1 MADQPERPNY
11 SRPGYLVFS
20 PCLLLPSFGIRLTR
34 SDARAMALPPPA
46 WGVDE
51 EMRGVN
57 QMWGVAEIAAPRS
70 GDAFSVSYYYTA
82 NDFVADQDFMP
93 LDEGHLRRLLL
104 EIFSREEYTDILDH
118 FNYSQNRWFEVAE
131 RGSSEPGEGEPAPQV
146 RITDLRLAKDLKPAV
161 FKRELSELKSALVN
175 LETPVMKNGVL
186 RWKWET
192 LSHYKT
198 LPKDPRGLDEAEAAK
213 ESSRVMA
220 VSFAAAALLL
230 LVDLDARKLR
240 EEGVDE
246 LAQRVKDLYDVIR
259 KFSKNLDEC
268 TKELST
274 HVIGNP
280 ANRPPD
286 PEAKHYTALVLYRMG
301 HPLYKVALRV
311 GITPRLPKKLRG
323 RSSTPSGFQNWKG
336 KVRKFIQQGA
346 EVEAQRFPQAAE
358 VFRRSH
364 DEAVQKKAIEAYHD
378 YADSW
383 GQHLTFMELQ
393 DLDEGD
399 ELLGGVPA
407 NEEEQVNNAYLQL
420 GSCLINEI
428 DPFKP
433 V

>member
-1 MADQPERPNY
+1 MADRPEKPNY

-20 PCLLLPSFGIRLTR
+20 PVLLLPSFDIRLPR
-34 SDARAMALPPPA
+34 SDARAMALPR
-46 WGVDE
+46 E
-51 EMRGVN
+51 
-57 QMWGVAEIAAPRS
+57 WGVAEIAASLS
-70 GDAFSVSYYYTA
+70 GDAFSVSYYYTT
-82 NDFVADQDFMP
+82 NDYVADQDFMP

-118 FNYSQNRWFEVAE
+118 YNYLDHYKYPENPFFEVAE
-131 RGSSEPGEGEPAPQV
+131 RGSSEPGEGEPTPQV

-175 LETPVMKNGVL
+175 LETPVTKNSVL

-213 ESSRVMA
+213 ESSRVMV

-240 EEGVDE
+240 EAGVDE
-246 LAQRVKDLYDVIR
+246 MAQRVKDLYNVIR
-259 KFSKNLDEC
+259 KLSESLDKQ
-268 TKELST
+268 TQELSNL
-274 HVIGNP
+274 VAANS
-280 ANRPPD
+280 ANRPRD

-301 HPLYKVALRV
+301 HPLYKVGWRV
-311 GITPRLPKKLRG
+311 GINSSVPKFGIKG
-323 RSSTPSGFQNWKG
+323 SQNWKG
-336 KVRKFIQQGA
+336 TVRKFIRLGV
-346 EVEAQRFPQAAE
+346 EVEEQRFPRAAE
-358 VFRRSH
+358 VFRRRH
-364 DEAVQKKAIEAYHD
+364 DEGVQKMAIEAYRG
-378 YADSW
+378 YVTSW
-383 GQHLTFMELQ
+383 GEHLTFMELQ

-420 GSCLINEI
+420 GSCLVNEI

-433 V
+433 T

>member
-1 MADQPERPNY
+1 
-11 SRPGYLVFS
+11 
-20 PCLLLPSFGIRLTR
+20 
-34 SDARAMALPPPA
+34 MALPPP

-51 EMRGVN
+51 ILSGPS
-57 QMWGVAEIAAPRS
+57 QSWGAAEIAASRS

-82 NDFVADQDFMP
+82 DDFVADQDFMP
-93 LDEGHLRRLLL
+93 LDEGHVRRLLL

-118 FNYSQNRWFEVAE
+118 YNYSENRWFEVDE
-131 RGSSEPGEGEPAPQV
+131 GRSSEPGEGEPAPQV
-146 RITDLRLAKDLKPAV
+146 RITDLRLAKDLKPAI
-161 FKRELSELKSALVN
+161 FRRELQSALVN
-175 LETPVMKNGVL
+175 LESPVTKESIL
-186 RWKWET
+186 RWKWDT

-198 LPKDPRGLDEAEAAK
+198 PPKDPRGLDEAEAAE

-259 KFSKNLDEC
+259 KLSKSLDAC
-268 TKELST
+268 TNELST
-274 HVIGNP
+274 HLAGNP
-280 ANRPPD
+280 PYRPPD

-301 HPLYKVALRV
+301 HPLYKVGWRV
-311 GITPRLPKKLRG
+311 GINSSVPKFGIKG
-323 RSSTPSGFQNWKG
+323 SKNWKG
-336 KVRKFIQQGA
+336 TVRKFIQLGV
-346 EVEAQRFPQAAE
+346 EVEKQRFPRAAE
-358 VFRRSH
+358 VFRRSD

-378 YADSW
+378 YVDSW
-383 GQHLTFMELQ
+383 GEHLIFMELQ
-393 DLDEGD
+393 DLQEGD

-420 GSCLINEI
+420 GSCLINGI

-433 V
+433 A

>member
-1 MADQPERPNY
+1 MADKPEKPNY

-34 SDARAMALPPPA
+34 SDARAMALPRKWA
-46 WGVDE
+46 
-51 EMRGVN
+51 
-57 QMWGVAEIAAPRS
+57 VAEIAAPRS
-70 GDAFSVSYYYTA
+70 GDAFSISYYYTT
-82 NDFVADQDFMP
+82 NDYVADQDFMP

-118 FNYSQNRWFEVAE
+118 YNYPENRWFEVAE
-131 RGSSEPGEGEPAPQV
+131 RGSSEPGEGESTPQV

-161 FKRELSELKSALVN
+161 FRRELKSALDN
-175 LETPVMKNGVL
+175 FETPVTKNGVL
-186 RWKWET
+186 RWKWDT

-198 LPKDPRGLDEAEAAK
+198 PPKDPPGLDEAEAAE
-213 ESSRVMA
+213 ESARVMA

-246 LAQRVKDLYDVIR
+246 LSQRVKDLYDVIR
-259 KFSKNLDEC
+259 KFSESLDAC
-268 TKELST
+268 TSVLST
-274 HVIGNP
+274 HLIGNP
-280 ANRPPD
+280 ANRPRD

-301 HPLYKVALRV
+301 LPLYKVALRV

-358 VFRRSH
+358 VFRHKH
-364 DEAVQKKAIEAYHD
+364 DEEVQ
-378 YADSW
+378 
-383 GQHLTFMELQ
+383 
-393 DLDEGD
+393 
-399 ELLGGVPA
+399 
-407 NEEEQVNNAYLQL
+407 
-420 GSCLINEI
+420 
-428 DPFKP
+428 
-433 V
+433 

>member
-1 MADQPERPNY
+1 MADKPKKSKAETPNY
-11 SRPGYLVFS
+11 SRPGYLRFS
-20 PCLLLPSFGIRLTR
+20 PYLLLPSFGIRLTR
-34 SDARAMALPPPA
+34 SDARAMALPQKWA
-46 WGVDE
+46 A
-51 EMRGVN
+51 
-57 QMWGVAEIAAPRS
+57 AEISARFS
-70 GDAFSVSYYYTA
+70 GDAFSVSYYYTT
-82 NDFVADQDFMP
+82 NDYVADQDFMP

-118 FNYSQNRWFEVAE
+118 YNYPENRWFEVAE
-131 RGSSEPGEGEPAPQV
+131 KGSSEPGEGEPTPQV

-161 FKRELSELKSALVN
+161 IKRELKPALVN
-175 LETPVMKNGVL
+175 LELPVTKNNVL
-186 RWKWET
+186 RWKWDT

-198 LPKDPRGLDEAEAAK
+198 PPKDPPGLDEAEAAEELDEAEAAE
-213 ESSRVMA
+213 ESARVMA

-259 KFSKNLDEC
+259 KFSKSLDAC
-268 TKELST
+268 TNVLST
-274 HVIGNP
+274 HLIGNP

-346 EVEAQRFPQAAE
+346 EVEVQRFPQAAE
-358 VFRRSH
+358 VFRHKH
-364 DEAVQKKAIEAYHD
+364 DEEVQKKAIEAYHD
-378 YADSW
+378 YVDSW
-383 GQHLTFMELQ
+383 GQHLIFMELQ
-393 DLDEGD
+393 GLEEGD
-399 ELLGGVPA
+399 ELLGGAFA
-407 NEEEQVNNAYLQL
+407 NEEEQVNSAYLQL
-420 GSCLINEI
+420 GSCLINGI

-433 V
+433 A

>member
-1 MADQPERPNY
+1 MVDRPEKPNY

-34 SDARAMALPPPA
+34 SDARAMALPREWA
-46 WGVDE
+46 
-51 EMRGVN
+51 
-57 QMWGVAEIAAPRS
+57 VAEIAAPLS
-70 GDAFSVSYYYTA
+70 GDAFSVSYYYTT
-82 NDFVADQDFMP
+82 NDYVADQDFMP

-118 FNYSQNRWFEVAE
+118 YNYSENRWFEVAE
-131 RGSSEPGEGEPAPQV
+131 RGSSEPGEGELTPQV

-161 FKRELSELKSALVN
+161 FKRELKSALVN
-175 LETPVMKNGVL
+175 LETPVTKNGVL
-186 RWKWET
+186 RWKWDT

-198 LPKDPRGLDEAEAAK
+198 PPKDPPGLDEAEAAE

-259 KFSKNLDEC
+259 KFSESLDAC
-268 TKELST
+268 TNVLST
-274 HVIGNP
+274 HLIGNP
-280 ANRPPD
+280 ANRPRD

-301 HPLYKVALRV
+301 LPLYKVALRV

-323 RSSTPSGFQNWKG
+323 RSSTASGFQNWKG

-358 VFRRSH
+358 VFRRCH
-364 DEAVQKKAIEAYHD
+364 DEAVQKKAIEAYHS
-378 YADSW
+378 YVDSW
-383 GQHLTFMELQ
+383 GQHLIFMELQ
-393 DLDEGD
+393 DLQEGD
-399 ELLGGVPA
+399 ELLGGVFS
-407 NEEEQVNNAYLQL
+407 NVEEQVNSAYLQL

-433 V
+433 A

>member
-1 MADQPERPNY
+1 MADKPEKPNY
-11 SRPGYLVFS
+11 SGPGYLVFS
-20 PCLLLPSFGIRLTR
+20 PGLHLPSFDIRLPR
-34 SDARAMALPPPA
+34 SDARAMALPPP
-46 WGVDE
+46 
-51 EMRGVN
+51 
-57 QMWGVAEIAAPRS
+57 WGVAEILSGPSQTWGAAEIAASRS

-104 EIFSREEYTDILDH
+104 EIFGREEYTDILDH
-118 FNYSQNRWFEVAE
+118 YHYSENRWFEVAE
-131 RGSSEPGEGEPAPQV
+131 SGSSEPGEGEPTPQV

-161 FKRELSELKSALVN
+161 FKRELKSALVN
-175 LETPVMKNGVL
+175 LETPVTKNGVL
-186 RWKWET
+186 RWKWDT
-192 LSHYKT
+192 LSHCKT
-198 LPKDPRGLDEAEAAK
+198 PPKDPPRTLDEAEAAE

-230 LVDLDARKLR
+230 LVDLDTRKLR

-246 LAQRVKDLYDVIR
+246 MAQRVEDLYNVMRKLSESLDV
-259 KFSKNLDEC
+259 C
-268 TKELST
+268 TKELSK
-274 HVIGNP
+274 HLAGNP
-280 ANRPPD
+280 ANRPRD

-301 HPLYKVALRV
+301 HPLYKVGWRV
-311 GITPRLPKKLRG
+311 GINSSVPKFGIKG
-323 RSSTPSGFQNWKG
+323 SQNWKG
-336 KVRKFIQQGA
+336 NVRKFIRLGVD
-346 EVEAQRFPQAAE
+346 VEEQRFPRAAE

-378 YADSW
+378 YVDSW
-383 GQHLTFMELQ
+383 GEHLIFMELQ

-420 GSCLINEI
+420 GSCLINGI

-433 V
+433 A

>member
-1 MADQPERPNY
+1 MADKPEKPNY

-20 PCLLLPSFGIRLTR
+20 PGLHLPSFDIRLPR
-34 SDARAMALPPPA
+34 SDARAMALPPP
-46 WGVDE
+46 
-51 EMRGVN
+51 
-57 QMWGVAEIAAPRS
+57 WGVAEILSGPSQTWGAAEIAASRS

-104 EIFSREEYTDILDH
+104 EIFGREEYTDILDH
-118 FNYSQNRWFEVAE
+118 YHYSENRWFEVAE
-131 RGSSEPGEGEPAPQV
+131 SGSSEPGEGEPTPQV

-161 FKRELSELKSALVN
+161 FKRELKSALVN
-175 LETPVMKNGVL
+175 LETPVTKNGVL
-186 RWKWET
+186 RWKWDT
-192 LSHYKT
+192 LSHCKT
-198 LPKDPRGLDEAEAAK
+198 PPKDPPRTLDEAEAAE

-230 LVDLDARKLR
+230 LVDLDTRKLR

-246 LAQRVKDLYDVIR
+246 MAQRVEDLYNVMRKLSESLDV
-259 KFSKNLDEC
+259 C
-268 TKELST
+268 TKELSK
-274 HVIGNP
+274 HLAGNP
-280 ANRPPD
+280 ANRPRD

-301 HPLYKVALRV
+301 HPLYKVGWRV
-311 GITPRLPKKLRG
+311 GINSSVPKFGIKG
-323 RSSTPSGFQNWKG
+323 SQNWKG
-336 KVRKFIQQGA
+336 NVRKFIRLGVD
-346 EVEAQRFPQAAE
+346 VEEQRFPRAAE

-378 YADSW
+378 YVDSW
-383 GQHLTFMELQ
+383 GEHLIFMELQ

-420 GSCLINEI
+420 GSCLINGI

-433 V
+433 A

>member
-1 MADQPERPNY
+1 MADRPEKLNY

-20 PCLLLPSFGIRLTR
+20 PCLHLPSFDIRLPR
-34 SDARAMALPPPA
+34 SDARAMALP
-46 WGVDE
+46 
-51 EMRGVN
+51 RK
-57 QMWGVAEIAAPRS
+57 WGVAEIAAPRS
-70 GDAFSVSYYYTA
+70 GDAFSVSYYYTT

-118 FNYSQNRWFEVAE
+118 FNYAENRWFEVAE
-131 RGSSEPGEGEPAPQV
+131 RGSSEPGEGEPTPQV

-161 FKRELSELKSALVN
+161 FKRQLKSALVN
-175 LETPVMKNGVL
+175 LKTPVTKNSVL
-186 RWKWET
+186 RWKWDT

-198 LPKDPRGLDEAEAAK
+198 PRKDPRVLDEAEAAE

-230 LVDLDARKLR
+230 LVDLDARKIR

-246 LAQRVKDLYDVIR
+246 LAQRVKDLCNVIR
-259 KFSKNLDEC
+259 KLSESLDVC
-268 TKELST
+268 TKQLSK
-274 HVIGNP
+274 HLASNP
-280 ANRPPD
+280 ANRPRD

-301 HPLYKVALRV
+301 HPLYRVGWRV
-311 GITPRLPKKLRG
+311 GINSSVPKFGIKG
-323 RSSTPSGFQNWKG
+323 SQNWRG
-336 KVRKFIQQGA
+336 NVRKFIRLGV
-346 EVEAQRFPQAAE
+346 EVEEQRFPRAAE
-358 VFRRSH
+358 VFRRRH
-364 DEAVQKKAIEAYHD
+364 DEGVQKRAIEAYRG
-378 YADSW
+378 YVTSW

-420 GSCLINEI
+420 GSCLINGI

-433 V
+433 A

>member
-1 MADQPERPNY
+1 MADQPEKPNY

-20 PCLLLPSFGIRLTR
+20 PRLLLPSFDIRLPR
-34 SDARAMALPPPA
+34 SDSRAMALPPPA

-51 EMRGVN
+51 EMWGVN
-57 QMWGVAEIAAPRS
+57 QMWGVAEIAASRS
-70 GDAFSVSYYYTA
+70 GDAFSVSYYYTTD
-82 NDFVADQDFMP
+82 DFVADQDFMP

-118 FNYSQNRWFEVAE
+118 YNYPENRGFEVAE

-161 FKRELSELKSALVN
+161 FKRELKSALDN
-175 LETPVMKNGVL
+175 FETPVTKNGVL
-186 RWKWET
+186 RWKWDT

-198 LPKDPRGLDEAEAAK
+198 PPKDPRGLDEAEAEV

-240 EEGVDE
+240 AEGVDE

-259 KFSKNLDEC
+259 KLSESLDKQ
-268 TKELST
+268 TQELSNL
-274 HVIGNP
+274 VAANP
-280 ANRPPD
+280 ANRPRD

-301 HPLYKVALRV
+301 HPLYKVGWRV
-311 GITPRLPKKLRG
+311 GIKSSVPKF
-323 RSSTPSGFQNWKG
+323 GFKGSRNWKG
-336 KVRKFIQQGA
+336 NVRKFIRPGV
-346 EVEAQRFPQAAE
+346 EVEEQRFPRAAE
-358 VFRRSH
+358 IFRRRH
-364 DEAVQKKAIEAYHD
+364 DEGVQKRAIEAYRG
-378 YADSW
+378 YVTSW
-383 GQHLTFMELQ
+383 GEHLTFMELQ

-420 GSCLINEI
+420 GSCLVNELN
-428 DPFKP
+428 PFEP
-433 V
+433 A